1 MMLTATRSNVRLNIA
16 CLLLVLPFSLAHPV
30 RAQPAS
36 SDATG
41 APSSEADGSADIP
54 SRIRQLSNS
63 DPAAAVAFAE
73 PLFASA
79 TDNNRAAIGI
89 ELAESYVKAK
99 RVAEAQSLLDKLTV
113 ESGSSDTA
121 PLLRLRLLI
130 ATANHDWDQ
139 VDALAVTVD
148 AVAASTRSSIQRAEL
163 WSQFGTAS
171 LAQNKFPEAQAAYQ
185 NALEA
190 IGDGDSVLHFDTL
203 QKLGVAQ
210 AQQGHYPDAIESFTG
225 AEAVGKRIGRSED
238 PTFLLRFG
246 GVFLYTGDSAHA
258 IAYLTRALAAADL
271 NPNSAFNRAPIYNN
285 LGTAYFGEKNF
296 EQAAHWFETSIAYT
310 KQRGGNIGH
319 ALNNLGAVLRE
330 WGRNREA
337 LIRFEQALAL
347 GKTNKDKEA
356 IAISSKNI
364 GESLIELGERNK
376 AVAPLEQAYAIYAQT
391 DQRPKRLELYP
402 VMIDNFEALG
412 RSGDALKLMREYK
425 ALNDDVVNVESR
437 ERVSRLETA
446 IDLAEKQKQLV
457 ASERDRTVQATAIDR
472 LESEQGH
479 DRLVN
484 RGLIVA
490 IAALAVL
497 IVLQIRDRWLKARAH
512 RELARTTEQIEAQ
525 RRALEALNDVVR
537 RQSQEDVL
545 TGLKNRRFLSEW
557 MLEANRRRASDGET
571 LRNRAP
577 MLLILIDIDHFK
589 DVNDQ
594 FGHAAGDRVLAE
606 FAGILRDCHRDS
618 DLIVRWGGEEFV
630 WLCPDTPFSAAVT
643 LCNRLRAALSAR
655 ALHVE
660 EQVTTLTV
668 SMGFSEVPP
677 WPGTSADWQLAMR
690 IADAALYECKSSGR
704 DRWLG
709 YTAGSTPDA
718 DAISKADVAEL
729 VANGNLVRFE
739 MTA

>member
-1 MMLTATRSNVRLNIA
+1 MTLKTTRLNARLNIA
-16 CLLLVLPFSLAHPV
+16 CLLLVLPLSFSPSI

-36 SDATG
+36 SNATG
-41 APSSEADGSADIP
+41 TLSPGADAPIDTP
-54 SRIRQLSNS
+54 SRIRQLRIS
-63 DPAAAVAFAE
+63 DPVAAVALAE

-79 TDNNRAAIGI
+79 TDENRGAIGI

-99 RVAEAQSLLDKLTV
+99 RVTDAQSLLDKLFAD
-113 ESGSSDTA
+113 SGRSDSA
-121 PLLRLRLLI
+121 PLLRMRVLV

-139 VDALAVTVD
+139 LD
-148 AVAASTRSSIQRAEL
+148 AVASKVDVVAASASTPTERAEL
-163 WSQFGTAS
+163 WSQYGTAL
-171 LAQNKFPEAQAAYQ
+171 LAQNKFREGQAAYQ
-185 NALEA
+185 HALDA
-190 IGDGDSVLHFDTL
+190 IGGGDSALRFDTL

-210 AQQGHYPDAIESFTG
+210 AQQGHYPDAIESFNG
-225 AEAVGKRIGRSED
+225 AEAVGKRIGQGED

-246 GVFLYTGDSAHA
+246 GIFLYTGDSPHA
-258 IAYLTRALAAADL
+258 IAYLARALESADAI
-271 NPNSAFNRAPIYNN
+271 PNSAFNRAPIYNN
-285 LGTAYFGEKNF
+285 LGTAYYGEKNF
-296 EQAAHWFETSIAYT
+296 QQAAHWFETSIGYT
-310 KQRGGNIGH
+310 KQRGENIGH

-337 LIRFEQALAL
+337 LVRFEEALSL
-347 GKTNKDKEA
+347 GKANDDKEA
-356 IAISSKNI
+356 IAIASKNI
-364 GESLIELGERNK
+364 GESLIALGERSK
-376 AVAPLEQAYAIYAQT
+376 AVAPLEHAYAIYAKT

-402 VMIDNFEALG
+402 AMIDNLDALG
-412 RSGDALKLMREYK
+412 RSVDALKLMREYK
-425 ALNDDVVNVESR
+425 NLNDEVVNVESR

-446 IDLAEKQKQLV
+446 IDLAEKKEQL
-457 ASERDRTVQATAIDR
+457 AAAERNRSVQATAIEK

-479 DRLVN
+479 DRLIN
-484 RGLIVA
+484 RGLIFA

-512 RELARTTEQIEAQ
+512 RELARKTEQIEAQ

-557 MLEANRRRASDGET
+557 MLEANRRRASDGGVARGRE
-571 LRNRAP
+571 P
-577 MLLILIDIDHFK
+577 MLLIVIDIDHFK

-594 FGHAAGDRVLAE
+594 FGHAAGDQVLTE

-630 WLCPDTPFSAAVT
+630 WLCPDTPISAAVT

-655 ALHVE
+655 PIQAE
-660 EQVTTLTV
+660 GRSTTLTV

-690 IADAALYECKSSGR
+690 VADAALYECKSTGR

-709 YTAGSTPDA
+709 YRAGATPDP
-718 DAISKADVAEL
+718 DAIRKADVASL